1 MLNLKS
7 IAQVVEGEKMESVLK
22 NLYSQDCPA
31 LTVSH
36 ISSIADECNISY
48 TKALSFINHCRRQRK
63 GVRFC
68 LQQLIVHYRSD
79 LS

>member
-1 MLNLKS
+1 M
-7 IAQVVEGEKMESVLK
+7 SVFLRSLCSK
-22 NLYSQDCPA
+22 DCPA

-36 ISSIADECNISY
+36 ITDIANDCNISY
-48 TKALSFINHCRRQRK
+48 FTALSFINKCRRQRK

-68 LQQLIVHYRSD
+68 LQQLIAIYHSN

>member
-1 MLNLKS
+1 
-7 IAQVVEGEKMESVLK
+7 MESVLK
-22 NLYSQDCPA
+22 DLYSQDCPA

-48 TKALSFINHCRRQRK
+48 IKALSFINQCRRQRK